1 MGCLKVITNRIGDGI
16 HAHYARVGEGIQIH
30 ADRIGGMSVICGLVC
45 TINSQDKILWSDK
58 YLVWLNSEVG
68 IVKYN
73 SIISTKDW
81 TLEEVNIEEL
91 L

>member
-30 ADRIGGMSVICGLVC
+30 ADRIGGMSVTCGLVC
-45 TINSQDKILWSDK
+45 TVNSQDKILWSDK
-58 YLVWLNSEVG
+58 FLVWLNTEVG

>member
-1 MGCLKVITNRIGDGI
+1 MGCLNVTANRIGDGLQL
-16 HAHYARVGEGIQIH
+16 YATRVGSGISIQ
-30 ADRIGGMSVICGLVC
+30 ATRIGGMSVTCGLVC

-58 YLVWLNSEVG
+58 FIVWLNSEVG

-73 SIISTKDW
+73 SVISTQDW
-81 TLEEVNIEEL
+81 KLEEVTIEEL

>member
-1 MGCLKVITNRIGDGI
+1 MGCLNVTAKRIGDGLQLD
-16 HAHYARVGEGIQIH
+16 ATRVGSGISIQ
-30 ADRIGGMSVICGLVC
+30 ATRIGGMSVTCGLVC
-45 TINSQDKILWSDK
+45 TINSQNKILWSDK

-73 SIISTKDW
+73 SIVSTKDW
-81 TLEEVNIEEL
+81 KLEEVTIEEL

>member
-16 HAHYARVGEGIQIH
+16 HAHSTRIGEGILIL
-30 ADRIGGMSVICGLVC
+30 ADRIDGMSVTCGLVC
-45 TINSQDKILWSDK
+45 TINSQEKILWSDK

-68 IVKYN
+68 VVKYN
-73 SIISTKDW
+73 SLLSTQDW
-81 TLEEVNIEEL
+81 KLEEVTIEEL

>member
-1 MGCLKVITNRIGDGI
+1 MGCLNVTAKRIGDGLQL
-16 HAHYARVGEGIQIH
+16 AANRVGSGISIQ
-30 ADRIGGMSVICGLVC
+30 ATRTGGMSVTCGLVC

>member
-16 HAHYARVGEGIQIH
+16 QAHSARVGEGIQILS
-30 ADRIGGMSVICGLVC
+30 DRIGGMSVICGLVC

>member
-1 MGCLKVITNRIGDGI
+1 MGCLNFTAKRIGDGLHI
-16 HAHYARVGEGIQIH
+16 DSNRVGSGISIQ
-30 ADRIGGMSVICGLVC
+30 AKRVGGMSVTCGFVC
-45 TINSQDKILWSDK
+45 TINSQDKVLWSDK
-58 YLVWLNSEVG
+58 FLVWLNTEVG

-81 TLEEVNIEEL
+81 KLEEVTIEEL

>member
-30 ADRIGGMSVICGLVC
+30 ADRIGGMSVTCGLVC

-58 YLVWLNSEVG
+58 FLVWLNTEVG

-73 SIISTKDW
+73 SIISTQDW
-81 TLEEVNIEEL
+81 KLEEVTIEEL

>member
-1 MGCLKVITNRIGDGI
+1 MGCLNVTAKRIGDGLHI
-16 HAHYARVGEGIQIH
+16 GANHVGSGISIQVT
-30 ADRIGGMSVICGLVC
+30 RIGGMSVTCGLVC
-45 TINSQDKILWSDK
+45 TTNSQDKVLWSDK

-73 SIISTKDW
+73 SIISTQDW
-81 TLEEVNIEEL
+81 KLEEVTIEEL

>member
-16 HAHYARVGEGIQIH
+16 HAHSARVGKGIQIL
-30 ADRIGGMSVICGLVC
+30 ADRIGGMSVTCGLVC
-45 TINSQDKILWSDK
+45 TINSQNKILWSDK

-81 TLEEVNIEEL
+81 KLEEVTIEEL

>member
-1 MGCLKVITNRIGDGI
+1 MGCLNVTAKRIGDGLQLD
-16 HAHYARVGEGIQIH
+16 ATRVGSGISIQ
-30 ADRIGGMSVICGLVC
+30 ATRIGGMSVTCGLVC

-81 TLEEVNIEEL
+81 KLEEVTIEEL

>member
-16 HAHYARVGEGIQIH
+16 QAHSARVGEGIQIL